1 MTITLD
7 LRRSGAELIVR
18 RSLVYPGRD
27 CLQYSRH
34 LVISCIR
41 SSCVQARDRPSGPAG
56 PGISNSLVAWM
67 FHLLSRMTCGASVI
81 GAFAL
86 ALTGLF
92 GAIAYSVAQ
101 RHREMAIR
109 LALGALPAQ
118 VRGLILREGAAL
130 IAAGL
135 AIGSIGT
142 LVAARMLAS
151 VPVRRLSTR
160 SADDRRSRNLRRP
173 DRADRLLPRDA
184 HRTHRY
190 GQPAVLRAD
199 RRGRTSTLRVE
210 RSTRQHEAEQIT

>member
-92 GAIAYSVAQ
+92 GVIAYSVAQ

-118 VRGLILREGAAL
+118 VRGRILREGAAL

-151 VPVRRLSTR
+151 VLFGVSPLDPPTIGGVAIFVVLTALTACYLATR
-160 SADDRRSRNLRRP
+160 TARIDTVS
-173 DRADRLLPRDA
+173 LLC
-184 HRTHRY
+184 
-190 GQPAVLRAD
+190 
-199 RRGRTSTLRVE
+199 
-210 RSTRQHEAEQIT
+210 